1 MKQLFGR
8 YFAAKYTY
16 FRILF
21 VDRQITPFHSGVKN
35 LINNNIKNIIME
47 RIGFIGLGNMGHPM
61 AKNFEKAGFP
71 LSVYNRTSEKAKD
84 FEEKAAVCTHIKDLI
99 QNSDIIFTML
109 TNDSAVKAVY
119 EEILPL
125 DIQGKLFV
133 DMSTISPEVSKETA
147 AALKIKEASF
157 IDAPVAGSTQPAQ
170 EGTLIIMAGGE
181 DDDIQ
186 RAMPYLLKM
195 GKSVKHLG
203 ENGKGIAG
211 KLSINYFLSTIYQ
224 GLAETVLLAG
234 KLGIERSD
242 MLEIINESASGSG
255 ATKVKTP
262 MLIADQYAPAFALDL
277 MLKDI
282 LLAKNAGADF
292 PLSEVLIQTYQNA
305 HDEGFG
311 QDDVIGIINY
321 LKQK

>member
-1 MKQLFGR
+1 M
-8 YFAAKYTY
+8 A
-16 FRILF
+16 
-21 VDRQITPFHSGVKN
+21 
-35 LINNNIKNIIME
+35 ME
-47 RIGFIGLGNMGHPM
+47 KIGFIGLGNMGHPM
-61 AKNFEKAGFP
+61 AKNLEEAGFQ
-71 LSVYNRTSEKAKD
+71 LSVYNRSAEKTTD
-84 FEEKAAVCTHIKDLI
+84 FEEKSSVCSQIKDLV

-109 TNDSAVKAVY
+109 TNDNAVKAVY

-125 DIQGKLFV
+125 HIQGKLFV
-133 DMSTISPEVSKETA
+133 DMSTISPETSTETA

-157 IDAPVAGSTQPAQ
+157 IDAPVAGSTIPAK

-181 DDDIQ
+181 EKDIK

-211 KLSINYFLSTIYQ
+211 KLSVNYFLSAIYQ

-262 MLIADQYAPAFALDL
+262 LLIADEYAPAFALDL

-292 PLSEVLIQTYQNA
+292 PLSEPLIQTYQNA
-305 HDEGFG
+305 HDKGFG

-321 LKQK
+321 LKTKE